1 MESGSVLFHFGG
13 SCEIGDGNSTFDFWD
28 SYFYFW
34 VTSRSDKSSIRSY
47 CIGVEI
53 LDSRTNTWLL
63 GFRFDGTLDG
73 PNLFKLLRLNT
84 ISLMRC
90 CDGLFTTARCCHHLG
105 HKGKEKYIK
114 NSVRYET
121 KFLSVETRKKSSL
134 KSRGKFELFYTSW
147 GFTNFYV
154 ILKYYWYF

>member
-1 MESGSVLFHFGG
+1 VLFHFGG
-13 SCEIGDGNSTFDFWD
+13 SCEIGDGILTPISGETEYSGTKNSTFDFWD

-105 HKGKEKYIK
+105 HKGKDNTLFVYFIVRCLCAIMFTTL
-114 NSVRYET
+114 VRYLQDKLLDSIMLEN
-121 KFLSVETRKKSSL
+121 LLKK
-134 KSRGKFELFYTSW
+134 
-147 GFTNFYV
+147 
-154 ILKYYWYF
+154 